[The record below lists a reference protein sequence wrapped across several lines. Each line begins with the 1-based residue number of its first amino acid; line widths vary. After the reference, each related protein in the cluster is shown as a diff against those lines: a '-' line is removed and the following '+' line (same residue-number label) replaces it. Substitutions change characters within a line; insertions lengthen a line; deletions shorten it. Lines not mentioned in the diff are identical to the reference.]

1 MATRNPPGGVSGGD
15 RTVVR
20 TRSGVSPGI
29 LRPGTVV
36 GHTYII
42 EELLGSSDL
51 GEVYRAK
58 HVELGTAHT
67 LKLIPPA
74 LAGDPRTVQL
84 LVEEARKL
92 ARVRHD
98 AVVSYEGL
106 FRDEQGRRYLV
117 TEYVDGPS
125 LADVIAG
132 RRLEPDEVLALRDR
146 LADGLAAVH
155 GRGIIHRDLSP
166 ENIVLPDGD
175 IGRAKLTG
183 FGFAKTAE
191 AGDATLIGV
200 NLWARHAYASP
211 EQLGLFGGHIDSR
224 SDLYSLG
231 LVLASAAIG
240 FGRTLDMGAT
250 PATAIAARQQ
260 APDLSSVP
268 APLRPVIAPLLEPD
282 PQNRP
287 SSARALPEGGAT
299 AHAAGTPPPDGS
311 GRSRSGRSVWLFATA
326 GVVVVVLLA
335 VAVAAAVAL
344 LRFAPAPAPS
354 FDDIRNQL
362 AAATASQGCGSLSYS
377 LAPDRTVRLSGHLA
391 SADELARVRS
401 QVTAIAGIGASSF
414 DIELMPRPHCEMA
427 ALLGRLV
434 DPAVRDGLSLAFT
447 SGAGEVS
454 IGAQPSFE
462 IRAPGFDSYLYI
474 DYFDSGG
481 QVLHLFPNA
490 RDRFNLRP
498 WRNRFVLF
506 KSPLWT
512 VCGNVG
518 RQLVTIIA
526 TAKPLFPARRPD
538 VEDAEDYIEVLA
550 EALQRIP
557 PAKTAASL
565 LFFDLRDAPPWINRE
580 LACPSS

>member
-1 MATRNPPGGVSGGD
+1 M
-15 RTVVR
+15 
-20 TRSGVSPGI
+20 
-29 LRPGTVV
+29 LQPGTVV
-36 GHTYII
+36 GHTYVIDD
-42 EELLGSSDL
+42 LLGSSNL
-51 GEVYRAK
+51 GQVYRAR

-67 LKLIPPA
+67 LKLISPS
-74 LAGDPRTVQL
+74 LAGDPRTAQL
-84 LVEEARKL
+84 LLEEARKL

-125 LADVIAG
+125 LATVIAG

-183 FGFAKTAE
+183 FGFATTAA

-200 NLWARHAYASP
+200 NLLARHAYASP
-211 EQLGLFGGHIDSR
+211 EQLGLFGGRIDTR

-240 FGRTLDMGAT
+240 FGRTLQMGAT
-250 PATAIAARQQ
+250 PAAAIAARQK
-260 APDLSSVP
+260 APDLSAIP
-268 APLRPVIAPLLEPD
+268 APLRPAIAPLLEPD
-282 PQNRP
+282 PQDRP
-287 SSARALPEGGAT
+287 ASVRAFLGSAGEPR
-299 AHAAGTPPPDGS
+299 AAGAPRPATSDRPKP
-311 GRSRSGRSVWLFATA
+311 GRSGWLVPAA
-326 GVVVVVLLA
+326 GGVIAVLLA
-335 VAVAAAVAL
+335 VAAAIAL
-344 LRFAPAPAPS
+344 LRLVPGPAPS
-354 FDDIRNQL
+354 FDGVKDQL
-362 AAATASQGCGSLSYS
+362 AAATALHGCGSLSYS
-377 LAPDRTVRLSGHLA
+377 LAPDRKLRISGHLA
-391 SADELARVRS
+391 SQDDLARVRR
-401 QVTAIAGIGASSF
+401 QVAAIAGIGEPSF
-414 DIELMPRPHCEMA
+414 DVALMPQPHCEIA
-427 ALLGRLV
+427 ALLGPLA
-434 DPAVRDGLSLAFT
+434 DPAVRDGLSLAFV
-447 SGAGEVS
+447 GNAGETSV
-454 IGAQPSFE
+454 GGQPSFDV
-462 IRAPGFDSYLYI
+462 RVPGFDSYLYI

-498 WRNRFVLF
+498 WRNRFTLF

-526 TAKPLFPARRPD
+526 TAKPLFPTRRPD
-538 VEDAEDYIEVLA
+538 VEEASDYIAVLG
-550 EALQRIP
+550 EALRRIP
-557 PAKTAASL
+557 PAKAAASL
-565 LFFDLRDAPPWINRE
+565 LFFDLLDTPPWINRE
-580 LACPSS
+580 LACPAR